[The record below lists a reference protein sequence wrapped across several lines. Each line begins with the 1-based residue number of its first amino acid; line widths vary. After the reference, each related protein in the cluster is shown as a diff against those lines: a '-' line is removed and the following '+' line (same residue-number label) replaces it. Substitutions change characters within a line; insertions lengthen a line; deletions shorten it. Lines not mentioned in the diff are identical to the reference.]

1 MKKKRNNNFLII
13 LINDLYNFYFK
24 FFNNIRIDLLL
35 RQKDEKKYL
44 SHKKIRNLKHST
56 SLQTVWL
63 LNLRRLYNIF
73 KNSQDTNN
81 YHFIDV
87 GCGNGIPLIYAYKKL
102 KFKSYIGFDLIKNY
116 VDISK
121 KNIISSIGVKNDIK
135 IYNLDACRY
144 YLDTKKKY
152 FVFMYNLFDEII
164 LNKFIKNNLTNL
176 IKNNSY
182 LAYAN
187 LVENSK
193 INILK
198 KYSKKFVKIEKYKI
212 YLFKF

>member
-1 MKKKRNNNFLII
+1 MKKKRNNNFFTI
-13 LINDLYNFYFK
+13 LINDFYNFYFK
-24 FFNNIRIDLLL
+24 FFNNIKIDLLL
-35 RQKDEKKYL
+35 RNKDEKKYL
-44 SHKKIRNLKHST
+44 SNKKIKNLKHST

-63 LNLRRLYNIF
+63 LNLKRLYNIF
-73 KNSQDTNN
+73 KDEQDANN

-87 GCGNGIPLIYAYKKL
+87 GCGNGIPLIYAYKRL
-102 KFKSYIGFDLIKNY
+102 KFKSYVGFDLIKNY

-121 KNIISSIGVKNDIK
+121 KNINSSIGMKNNIK
-135 IYNLDACRY
+135 IFNHDAFKY
-144 YLDTKKKY
+144 FLDTKKKY
-152 FVFMYNLFDEII
+152 FIFMYNPFNEII
-164 LNKFIKNNLTNL
+164 LNKFIKNNLSNL